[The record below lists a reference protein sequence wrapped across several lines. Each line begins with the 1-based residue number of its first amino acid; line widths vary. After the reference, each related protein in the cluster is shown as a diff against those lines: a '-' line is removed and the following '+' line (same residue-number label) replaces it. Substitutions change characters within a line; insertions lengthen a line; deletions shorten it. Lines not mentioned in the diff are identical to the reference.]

1 MLNELREYEQYTCE
15 LSPSMIC
22 RLSYKGLVT
31 DFAGIERPLTVIAR
45 RFLFDDALFLPD
57 ADRIAVTIEALRTWF
72 GANEVQPE
80 GLSEEGVVEWRK
92 LLHWF
97 PSYCLCLLMNQET
110 VKENIE
116 FYSDIFERVN
126 SAILEVIGEDR
137 RASYD
142 EALSILNEES
152 LTEQLSFL
160 DTEKQKKR
168 TGSENKELK
177 AERNFIV
184 KIREDILQAVRKK
197 DEAYAKSRVFTNY
210 ISEAESQMNTFKQ
223 ISYEMIC
230 ASALEQ
236 GPLASYVGVS
246 FAGDFTKEIVKPS
259 KTRGFK
265 AVKSA
270 NDQDIVSRFIFT
282 YLLAMQKACGCVDEA
297 IRCGRRSE
305 VMNMIDL
312 KNSCMRS
319 PKLERAERKVYRY
332 PNAEPYAVLFDAP
345 RSEMQDEQRDKR
357 DNMIKIR
364 LCDAFWND
372 WMGSLTIVKEEKS
385 ALNAFLREHKEDWE
399 QMKLW
404 FDVGSGEAMET
415 ISGKKEIETYL
426 QYIS

>member
-1 MLNELREYEQYTCE
+1 
-15 LSPSMIC
+15 
-22 RLSYKGLVT
+22 
-31 DFAGIERPLTVIAR
+31 
-45 RFLFDDALFLPD
+45 
-57 ADRIAVTIEALRTWF
+57 
-72 GANEVQPE
+72 
-80 GLSEEGVVEWRK
+80 
-92 LLHWF
+92 
-97 PSYCLCLLMNQET
+97 
-110 VKENIE
+110 
-116 FYSDIFERVN
+116 
-126 SAILEVIGEDR
+126 
-137 RASYD
+137 
-142 EALSILNEES
+142 
-152 LTEQLSFL
+152 
-160 DTEKQKKR
+160 
-168 TGSENKELK
+168 
-177 AERNFIV
+177 
-184 KIREDILQAVRKK
+184 
-197 DEAYAKSRVFTNY
+197 
-210 ISEAESQMNTFKQ
+210 
-223 ISYEMIC
+223 MIC

-282 YLLAMQKACGCVDEA
+282 YLLAMQKACGCVEEA